1 MTDRG
6 QDLIATVLQLL
17 DQARADDWRLR
28 RALDSAIE
36 RLTAMLDAG
45 RVSRTELEAIVEELR
60 AAVELPSVYG
70 EHHAEGAEPEE

>member
-6 QDLIATVLQLL
+6 QDLIATVLHLL

-36 RLTAMLDAG
+36 RLAAMLDAG
-45 RVSRTELEAIVEELR
+45 RVSRTELEAIVAELR
-60 AAVELPSVYG
+60 AAVALPSVYG
-70 EHHAEGAEPEE
+70 DHRAADAETEE